1 MTQVLTILLAHFDV
15 ISFNVIMLAVAKEY
29 VTAGINMRW
38 ECNIY
43 IICGWD
49 GNSFENIHFFYRSA
63 MVKAFI

>member
-29 VTAGINMRW
+29 VTVGINMRM

-43 IICGWD
+43 IVCGRD
-49 GNSFENIHFFYRSA
+49 GNSFENIFFRIDWLW
-63 MVKAFI
+63 FGE